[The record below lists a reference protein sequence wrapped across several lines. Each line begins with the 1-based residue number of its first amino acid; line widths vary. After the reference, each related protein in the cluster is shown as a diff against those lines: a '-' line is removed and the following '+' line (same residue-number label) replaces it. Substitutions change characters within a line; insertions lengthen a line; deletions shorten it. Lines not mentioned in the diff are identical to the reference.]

1 MKAQHLRRYV
11 GLAIVLLLSACQSA
25 GTPFP
30 QGVASTPLAVLPVAI
45 TFEQVAVPPTPLPA
59 EFVTQADAEYLLLA
73 SLYARTTPSVVNV
86 EAVRVVVDS
95 LRDASRGSGWVYDKR
110 GYIVTNAHVVKDAV
124 EVRVTFNDGA
134 VINADLVGLDV
145 YSDLAV
151 LRVNVGEERL
161 FPLALAD
168 SNAVRVGQRAITIGN
183 PFGLSSSMTMGIIS
197 GLGRTLPSAEMI
209 DAQASGGYQNPS
221 IIQTDTPINVGNS
234 GAPLLNSFG
243 DVVGVTTAIRTDT
256 GVFQGVGFA
265 VPSNTVARVVP
276 QLIEK
281 GRVDY
286 PYLGISVNS
295 EANGYTLAG
304 IADALNLPVR
314 QGVLVRGV
322 ADNSPATVAG
332 LRGGNRVATVRGRA
346 VCVGGDIIVAV
357 NERYVAN
364 MDDLTAYLIANTSVG
379 DVVTLRVVRDKATFD
394 VPVLLTARPTQAASV
409 RDCAG

>member
-1 MKAQHLRRYV
+1 
-11 GLAIVLLLSACQSA
+11 LLLGACQSTA
-25 GTPFP
+25 SPFP

-45 TFEQVAVPPTPLPA
+45 TSVQSSIPPTPLPL

-73 SLYARTTPSVVNV
+73 NLYARVTPSVVNV

-95 LRDASRGSGWVYDKR
+95 LRDASRGSGWVYDKQ

-124 EVRVTFNDGA
+124 DVRVTFNDGA
-134 VINADLVGLDV
+134 VVAASLVGLDV

-151 LRVNVGEERL
+151 LRVNVAAERL
-161 FPLALAD
+161 FPLTLAD
-168 SNAVRVGQRAITIGN
+168 SNGVRVGQRAITIGN

-197 GLGRTLPSAEMI
+197 GLGRTLLSGEMI
-209 DAQASGGYQNPS
+209 DSQALGGYQNPS

-276 QLIEK
+276 QLVDK

-286 PYLGISVNS
+286 PYLGISVNP

-304 IADALNLPVR
+304 IADALNLPVK

-322 ADNSPATVAG
+322 AENSPATVAG
-332 LRGGNRVATVRGRA
+332 LRGGNRIATVRGRA

-364 MDDLTAYLIANTSVG
+364 MDDLTAYLIANASVG
-379 DVVTLRVVRDKATFD
+379 DVVTLRIVRDKATFD